1 MVILQYIYNDHSVC
15 ALNATESVLYILRIF
30 QVSEELH
37 FSSIVWNTHQVDSN
51 PLQKQ
56 NFETSESSE
65 KGQKR
70 HTRAHQDQHVE
81 KYNRDFALK
90 SLTFRPENY

>member
-1 MVILQYIYNDHSVC
+1 MCILHNQTYGNITIYIYIYNDHSVC

-65 KGQKR
+65 KRTKK
-70 HTRAHQDQHVE
+70 AHQGTPGSTRGKIQ
-81 KYNRDFALK
+81 
-90 SLTFRPENY
+90 P